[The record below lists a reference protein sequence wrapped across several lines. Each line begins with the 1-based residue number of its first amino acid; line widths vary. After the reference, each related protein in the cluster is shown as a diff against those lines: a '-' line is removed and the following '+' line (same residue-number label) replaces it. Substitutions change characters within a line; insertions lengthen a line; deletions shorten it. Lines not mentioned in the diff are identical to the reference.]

1 MKYNKDY
8 WNDVGQVASCIPNL
22 VNLKNKRIFI
32 TGSTGMI
39 CSAVVEILYYLNSRH
54 NFNMQITLGGRSWD
68 KIKQR
73 FPFILDEENFSFC
86 YYDAQQDS
94 DLNNVIADYIIHG
107 ASLADPFSLI
117 HNPVEAMLCNLNGL
131 VSLLKL
137 VKNHNPKSRLLF
149 ISSSEVYGN
158 KTRSDPALEDDYGYV
173 DFLDPRACYPSSKR
187 AAETLCSSYA
197 YEYGVDSVIARPGHI
212 YGPSILPTDSR
223 ASAQFTRSAVAGKD
237 IVMKSSG
244 NQLRSYCYT
253 LDCASALFAILL
265 NGKTCEAYN
274 ISNPDSIISIREF
287 ASAMAELANVKLI
300 FEKADDVELR
310 SYNRMSNS
318 ALNSCKL
325 IELGWYP
332 VFDLTQGIFDTLKY
346 YCKN

>member
-1 MKYNKDY
+1 
-8 WNDVGQVASCIPNL
+8 
-22 VNLKNKRIFI
+22 
-32 TGSTGMI
+32 MI

-54 NFNMQITLGGRSWD
+54 NFNMQITLGGKSWD

-73 FPFILDEENFSFC
+73 FPFILDGENFSFC

-265 NGKTCEAYN
+265 MVKPARL
-274 ISNPDSIISIREF
+274 IIY
-287 ASAMAELANVKLI
+287 LI
-300 FEKADDVELR
+300 Q
-310 SYNRMSNS
+310 
-318 ALNSCKL
+318 
-325 IELGWYP
+325 IP
-332 VFDLTQGIFDTLKY
+332 
-346 YCKN
+346 